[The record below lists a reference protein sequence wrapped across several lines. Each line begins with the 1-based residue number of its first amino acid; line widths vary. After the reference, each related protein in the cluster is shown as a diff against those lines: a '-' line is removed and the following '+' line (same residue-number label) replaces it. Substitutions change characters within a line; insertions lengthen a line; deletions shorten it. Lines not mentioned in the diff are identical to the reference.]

1 MKKILFRLILS
12 LIVPVALLAGLSACS
27 SDKGPTK
34 VLVFSKTAGF
44 RHESILS
51 GIEAIRKLGQQH
63 NFEVDTTENAERFNE
78 ENLRNYKAVIFLNTT
93 GDVLDKQQQNDF
105 ERFIQAGGGYVGI
118 HAATD
123 TEYDWPW
130 YGKLAG
136 AYFQSHPGNPNVRT
150 ATFNV
155 IDKNHISTDSLPDS
169 FEKTDEFYNFK
180 NINPDVTTLI
190 TIDENT
196 YEDGENGEFHP
207 MSWYH
212 NFDGGRAFYT
222 AMGHTNETFS
232 EPLFVK
238 HLTGGIL
245 YAIGRGDGGS
255 KVAQLDY
262 KQVSTPRVPDENR
275 FTKVVLAE
283 KLNEPMEL
291 AVMTGGKVLFI
302 ERLGKLRLYDP
313 ASQQIKDIATI
324 DVSHVYNKQDGNQPE
339 AEDGLLGLALDPN
352 YETNHWIY
360 LYYSPAGSEPK
371 NILTRYEFWNDELKL
386 DTKKVLLEVAV
397 QRDECCHTGGSI
409 AFDAQGNLYL
419 STGDNTSPRA
429 TAYAPIDDRPGR
441 NPWDARKGSANT
453 NDLRGKVLRIHPEA
467 DGTYTIPEGNLF
479 APGTEKTRPEIYA
492 MGTRNPFRISV
503 DQKTGYLYWGDVGP
517 DAGKDSTGLG
527 PRAYDEIN
535 QARKAG
541 FFGWPLFTGN
551 DQAYHDYDFATGV
564 AGPRFDPKKPVNDS
578 KNNTGLTE
586 LPPTAPSFIWYP
598 YDRSEEFP
606 LMGTGGRTAMAG
618 PVYYSEDFKGAP
630 GAFPDYYNR
639 KLFIYEW
646 MRGWIIAVSM
656 DEEGNYVDMERFMP
670 NYRFS
675 NPMDMEFGP
684 EGDLYVLEY
693 GSGWFVPNDDAR
705 LVKIEYN
712 GGNRKP
718 QVRLAVDKPKGATPL
733 TVSFDTK
740 GTKDFD
746 RDDISFD
753 WKVNSSTEGV
763 VATSKEANP
772 TFTLEKSGVYNV
784 VLTVSDSKGE
794 KTIEQRE
801 IVAGNEPPQ
810 LSFNITRGNSS
821 FFFANQAF
829 DYEVKVEDKE
839 DGNLESGGIA
849 ADEVAV
855 TIDYL
860 PEGFDQVEIAQ
871 GHLMADASVAFAT
884 GKKLMAGSDC
894 AACHQVET
902 KSIGPNFKEIA
913 AKYKDDSKAVD
924 YLADKVINGGSGVW
938 GGVAM
943 AAHPQLSKDDA
954 STIVKYIL
962 SLGNEQAAKPMLPI
976 AGSYTTKIDKDTP
989 KDGVV
994 MIRAVYTDKG
1004 ANEVPSV
1011 TAQEMLVLK
1020 SPNLVPAAADEMDG
1034 IQVFKMNPSTALAI
1048 VQKSDAFTKFNN
1060 IDLTDIGAVMCIATV
1075 PVDMLNASGGVIE
1088 VRMDGVDGELLG
1100 QSDYLTP
1107 VEGPIMRVQPKM
1119 PVINLKA
1126 TSGKHDIYF
1135 VYKSDKAA
1143 PGQGLMVHLAV
1154 SFLPAGASA
1163 GGAVSL
1169 R

>member
-1 MKKILFRLILS
+1 MIKTLLRLIFS
-12 LIVPVALLAGLSACS
+12 LLIPVAFLAGLGACS
-27 SDKGPTK
+27 SDQGPAK
-34 VLVFSKTAGF
+34 ILVFSKTAGF
-44 RHESILS
+44 RHESIPA
-51 GIEAIRKLGQQH
+51 GIEAIKKLGLKH
-63 NFEVDTTENAERFNE
+63 HFEVDTTENADRFNE
-78 ENLRNYKAVIFLNTT
+78 ENLRNYKAVVFLNTT
-93 GDVLDKQQQNDF
+93 GDVLNKQQQNDF

-136 AYFQSHPGNPNVRT
+136 AYFTSHPNNPNVRT
-150 ATFNV
+150 ATFSV
-155 IDKNHISTDSLPDS
+155 VDKNHIATDSLPDS
-169 FEKTDEFYNFK
+169 FEKTDEFYNYRD
-180 NINPDVTTLI
+180 INPDLKVLM
-190 TIDENT
+190 TIDET
-196 YEDGENGEFHP
+196 SYEGGTNPDFHP
-207 MSWYH
+207 MAWYH
-212 NFDGGRAFYT
+212 EYDGGRAFYT

-245 YAIGRGDGGS
+245 YAIGRGDGGERT
-255 KVAQLDY
+255 AQLNY
-262 KQVSTPRVPDENR
+262 KQVTTPRVPEENR

-313 ASQQIKDIATI
+313 ATGKIKDVATI
-324 DVSHVYNKQDGNQPE
+324 DVSHRYNNPDGNQPE

-360 LYYSPAGSEPK
+360 LYYSPAGEKPV
-371 NILTRYEFWNDELKL
+371 NILTRYEFWNEELKE

-419 STGDNTSPRA
+419 STGDNTSPRS

-441 NPWDARKGSANT
+441 IPWDARKGSSNT
-453 NDLRGKVLRIHPEA
+453 NDLRGKILRIHPEA

-479 APGTEKTRPEIYA
+479 PEGTEKTRPEIYV

-503 DQKTGYLYWGDVGP
+503 DKKTGYLYWGDVGP
-517 DAGKDSTGLG
+517 DAGKDSVGLG
-527 PRAYDEIN
+527 PRAYDEVN

-551 DQAYHDYDFATGV
+551 DYAYHDYDFATGV
-564 AGPRFDPKKPVNDS
+564 PGPKFDPKKPINDS

-586 LPPTAPSFIWYP
+586 LPPTSPNFIWYP

-618 PVYYSEDFKGAP
+618 PVYYSDEFKGAP
-630 GAFPDYYNR
+630 RAFPDYYNG

-646 MRGWIIAVSM
+646 MRGWIIAVTM
-656 DEEGNYVDMERFMP
+656 DAEGNYADMERFMP
-670 NYRFS
+670 NHRFS

-733 TVSFDTK
+733 AVTFDTK

-746 RDDISFD
+746 RDDITFD
-753 WKVNSSTEGV
+753 WKVNSATEGV

-772 TFTLEKSGVYNV
+772 TFTLEKAGVYNV

-801 IVAGNEPPQ
+801 IIAGNEPPQ
-810 LSFNITRGNSS
+810 LSFDITRGNSS
-821 FFFANQAF
+821 FFFANQSF
-829 DYEVKVEDKE
+829 DYRVKVTDKE
-839 DGNLESGGIA
+839 DGSLDDGGIA
-849 ADEVAV
+849 ADQVAV
-855 TIDYL
+855 NIDYL
-860 PEGFDQVEIAQ
+860 PEGFDKIEIAQ
-871 GHLMADASVAFAT
+871 GHLMADASVAASA
-884 GKKLMAGSDC
+884 GKRLMDGSDC
-894 AACHQVET
+894 AACHKVDS

-913 AKYKDDSKAVD
+913 AKYKNDANAVD
-924 YLADKVINGGSGVW
+924 YLANKVINGGSGVW
-938 GGVAM
+938 GEVAM
-943 AAHPQLSKDDA
+943 AAHPQLTKDDA
-954 STIVKYIL
+954 ANIVKYIL
-962 SLGNEQAAKPMLPI
+962 SLGNEGQAKPMLPV
-976 AGSYTTKIDKDTP
+976 AGSYTTKIEKGTP
-989 KDGVV
+989 QDGVV
-994 MIRAVYTDKG
+994 MIRAAYTDKG
-1004 ANEVPSV
+1004 ANGMPPV
-1011 TAQEMLVLK
+1011 TAQDMLVLR
-1020 SPNLVPAAADEMDG
+1020 SPNLVPAEADEMDG
-1034 IQVFKMNPSTALAI
+1034 IQVFKLNPTRALAI
-1048 VQKSDAFTKFNN
+1048 VQKSGAYTMFNK
-1060 IDLTDIGAVMCIATV
+1060 IDLTDVGAVMCIATV
-1075 PVDMLNASGGVIE
+1075 PVDMLNAAGGVIE
-1088 VRMDGVDGELLG
+1088 VRIGAPDGELIG
-1100 QSDYLTP
+1100 QSDYLAP
-1107 VEGPIMRVQPKM
+1107 KEGPVMQVQPSM
-1119 PVINLKA
+1119 PMIQLKP
-1126 TSGKHDIYF
+1126 TSGKHDVYF
-1135 VYKSDKAA
+1135 VYRSDKAA
-1143 PGQGLMVHLAV
+1143 TGQGLMVHLAV
-1154 SFLPAGASA
+1154 SFMPSS
-1163 GGAVSL
+1163 GAVSM